1 MSVWLLQTPENRDNV
16 IIEIFAVLSSLS
28 GLLRIF
34 QFLHQLLNHT
44 PLLIINDKGIEY
56 FCPLSLKQM
65 EQEMTR
71 EDLVLTWKEIG
82 AIGIIKRARANS
94 FVVYASS
101 HRWRSSWIPSLR
113 LSERL
118 LPISAQ
124 QVIALI

>member
-1 MSVWLLQTPENRDNV
+1 
-16 IIEIFAVLSSLS
+16 
-28 GLLRIF
+28 
-34 QFLHQLLNHT
+34 
-44 PLLIINDKGIEY
+44 
-56 FCPLSLKQM
+56 
-65 EQEMTR
+65 MTR
-71 EDLVLTWKEIG
+71 EDLMLTWKEIG

-124 QVIALI
+124 QVITLIQERYQEQLEDGIIPIELRDDPDADEAPFI